1 MLYRVRPGDTLFE
14 IAQRFGVSV
23 DLIVQLNRIQNPDI
37 IEVGQNL
44 LIPTDLPDFPDE
56 IRRIEVRVQNFDYRV
71 VDGLLIVFFTDKDVY
86 SQGERIRLNI
96 VKTNIGNTDIQLS
109 YATGQRVD
117 FRAFRE
123 GQRLWTWSAGRFFP
137 QVTRVITLEP
147 GQAQVFREVWDQSD
161 DEGQQVPPGIYRI
174 TGWNVARE
182 LRDDRLDVFIQI
194 EG

>member
-71 VDGLLIVFFTDKDVY
+71 VDGLLIVFFY
-86 SQGERIRLNI
+86 R
-96 VKTNIGNTDIQLS
+96 
-109 YATGQRVD
+109 QRCLQS
-117 FRAFRE
+117 RRE
-123 GQRLWTWSAGRFFP
+123 
-137 QVTRVITLEP
+137 
-147 GQAQVFREVWDQSD
+147 D
-161 DEGQQVPPGIYRI
+161 
-174 TGWNVARE
+174 
-182 LRDDRLDVFIQI
+182 
-194 EG
+194 

>member
-23 DLIVQLNRIQNPDI
+23 DLIVQLNRIEDPNL
-37 IEVGQNL
+37 IEVGQTL
-44 LIPTDLPDFPDE
+44 LIPTDLPDIPGIPD
-56 IRRIEVRVQNFDYRV
+56 RVEVRVQNFDYRV

-96 VKTNIGNTDIQLS
+96 VKTNISNTDIQLS

-123 GQRLWTWSAGRFFP
+123 GERLWIWSAARVFS
-137 QVTRVITLEP
+137 QVTRVVTLEP
-147 GQAQVFREVWDQSD
+147 AQSQVFREIWDQSD
-161 DEGQQVPPGIYRI
+161 DDGQQVPPGIYRI
-174 TGWNVARE
+174 TGWNVAGE